1 MLHLL
6 IRSHQLTFN
15 FADVIILVREN
26 ENWLTSEC
34 TPTKG
39 PMVEKGNMNTKHM
52 HQLNEVM
59 IPFFQSCVSPRDYP
73 ALCHQGVP

>member
-15 FADVIILVREN
+15 LADVIILVREN
-26 ENWLTSEC
+26 ENWPTSEC

-59 IPFFQSCVSPRDYP
+59 IPFFPNLRKP
-73 ALCHQGVP
+73 